1 MYSHP
6 PIVPLTDDMTAQM
19 HNLWLQS
26 VRATHHFL
34 TEQDIS
40 DISGDVQSAFKLV
53 SLFGILQTEDKAP
66 LPCTQ
71 GKTLA
76 AFMGISGRSIEMLF
90 VHPHFFRR
98 GYGKALVDYALA
110 EHGVHYVD
118 VNEQNPQ
125 AAAFYARMGFVP
137 MGRDAVDTQ
146 GRPFPILHLRHISA
160 C

>member
-1 MYSHP
+1 MPSQS
-6 PIVPLTDDMTAQM
+6 PIVPLTDDMTAQI

-40 DISGDVQSAFKLV
+40 DISRDVQSAFNVV
-53 SLFGILQTEDKAP
+53 SLFGILQAEDTGSPSSTE
-66 LPCTQ
+66 

-90 VHPHFFRR
+90 VHPRFFRR

-110 EHGVHYVD
+110 EHAVHYVD
-118 VNEQNPQ
+118 VNEQNPE

-137 MGRDAVDTQ
+137 IGRDALDAQ
-146 GRPFPILHLRHISA
+146 GRPFPILHLRHVSA
-160 C
+160 S